1 MNNEK
6 REFMRFDAPAGMP
19 ILHLDVEVPRGVG
32 TLDFDFDV
40 FVSSRQLV
48 RIAPKQVRR
57 PKRRS
62 KGGRTTG
69 NPSIASVFC
78 WMPID
83 RKGGTA

>member
-6 REFMRFDAPAGMP
+6 REFIRFDAPAGMP
-19 ILHLDVEVPRGVG
+19 FQHLDVEVPRGVG

-48 RIAPKQVRR
+48 RIAPKHVRR

-62 KGGRTTG
+62 KGERTTG
-69 NPSIASVFC
+69 NPRMTSVFG
-78 WMPID
+78 WMPIGN
-83 RKGGTA
+83 KGGAA